1 MVKPDE
7 KPLYVSRPTVKSLW
21 QEYRLYADRLELEMH
36 LWGPIT
42 VPLSD
47 IKDVSERPAGV
58 VFDVFRGDY
67 GLKDLMRTVKLDLA
81 DLNRHVTIEKETGT
95 WRQFRLTPE
104 DNAEFIRQVNAAR
117 AALAPRREGR

>member
-1 MVKPDE
+1 MNSPAE
-7 KPLYVSRPTVKSLW
+7 EPLYVSRPTTKSIW
-21 QEYRLYADRLELEMH
+21 QEYRLYADRLVLDVH

-58 VFDVFRGDY
+58 IFDLVRGDY
-67 GLKDLMRTVKLDLA
+67 GLQDMLRTVKLDLA
-81 DLNRHVTIEKETGT
+81 DLHRHVTIEKDTGT

-104 DNAEFIRQVNAAR
+104 DNAEFVRQVNAAR
-117 AALAPRREGR
+117 AALKPRR

>member
-1 MVKPDE
+1 MGKPDE

-21 QEYRLYADRLELEMH
+21 QEYRLYADRLELDMH

-47 IKDVSERPAGV
+47 IRSVSERPAGV
-58 VFDVFRGDY
+58 VFDVIRGDY
-67 GLKDLMRTVKLDLA
+67 GLKDMLRTVKLDLA

-117 AALAPRREGR
+117 SRRKDR